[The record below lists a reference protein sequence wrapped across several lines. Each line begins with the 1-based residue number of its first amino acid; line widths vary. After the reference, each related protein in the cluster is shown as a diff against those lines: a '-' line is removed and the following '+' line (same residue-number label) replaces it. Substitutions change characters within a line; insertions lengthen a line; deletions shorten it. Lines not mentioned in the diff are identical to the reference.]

1 MKRAVQTYIDEE
13 PGYLYTHLALPRY
26 DSADWIVNLLPSL
39 SFEKKGWLPCMLR
52 GRRRQFLSVI
62 LMLIIDTCREES
74 ERKSKQGDD
83 SVVVRVT
90 TDDKSE
96 CQVRSHAAQSQS
108 FFSYYWGVTHKKKK
122 LIGKIILRFVVLGK

>member
-1 MKRAVQTYIDEE
+1 
-13 PGYLYTHLALPRY
+13 
-26 DSADWIVNLLPSL
+26 
-39 SFEKKGWLPCMLR
+39 MLR

-96 CQVRSHAAQSQS
+96 CQVRSHVAQSQS
-108 FFSYYWGVTHKKKK
+108 FLGATGLGLKVDPR
-122 LIGKIILRFVVLGK
+122 LREFFQAN